1 MSAPISRGR
10 FWVLLLATA
19 LAAGLTASLGAWQL
33 GRAQT
38 KLALEAQMAQQHVLV
53 PLLNSDFDARAEL
66 DVPAEWLHRPAV
78 LTGRWVE
85 ERTVFLDNRQM
96 DGKVGF
102 FVITPL
108 KLADDGRWLLV
119 QRGWVPRDFMDR
131 SHLPEVF
138 TPLGDIT
145 VVGRVASGPARVY
158 ELGASLPGR
167 IRQNLLP
174 AEAAQEW
181 SATLFNASL
190 VQTEP
195 DGSPASDGL
204 SRNWPQ
210 VASGVHKHYGYAFQ
224 WLALCTLIIGLYVW
238 FQIIAPRRKRSL

>member
-1 MSAPISRGR
+1 MFASISRGR
-10 FWVLLLATA
+10 FWVLLLATM
-19 LAAGLTASLGAWQL
+19 LAAGLTASLGVWQL

-38 KLALEAQMAQQHVLV
+38 KLALEAEMAQQQVFT
-53 PLLNSDFDARAEL
+53 PLQTVDFGTHASL
-66 DVPAEWLHRPAV
+66 DLPTDWLHRPAV
-78 LTGRWVE
+78 LTGRWVVE
-85 ERTVFLDNRQM
+85 HTVFLDNRQM

-102 FVITPL
+102 YVVTPL
-108 KLADDGRWLLV
+108 KLAGDGRWLLV

-131 SHLPEVF
+131 THLPEVLA
-138 TPLGDIT
+138 PLGDVT

-158 ELGASLPGR
+158 ELGAGLPGR
-167 IRQNLLP
+167 IRQNLVPL
-174 AEAAQEW
+174 EAAQEW
-181 SATLFNASL
+181 SATVFNASL

-195 DGSPASDGL
+195 NGSPASDGL

-238 FQIIAPRRKRSL
+238 FQIIVPRRKRSL